1 MRISISD
8 VNDYIKCPLFYK
20 LKNLDEVPMDKT
32 VDDYFRDY
40 FKLALYFYYFS
51 LIEKNRK
58 SYEAMM
64 KRWEELW
71 FSDEMMSLFPEATL
85 KEKSNEAVP
94 LMTYFFKRY
103 EAEPTLPIAVNFRYE
118 AIFEGKEHLH
128 VTGDIDLIKIVG
140 DGTRKRETQMVFFSM
155 ASRYPDQFF
164 LKCNLGTSVAS
175 YAFRSNFKEKEDK
188 IIIQNVRL
196 EEDVP
201 TLRTG
206 NDFMRAE
213 KIIRNVC
220 KGIKEGVFYP
230 APNNIVCSSCSFK
243 LFCLNEKSIPR
254 GKE

>member
-1 MRISISD
+1 MRVSISEI
-8 VNDYIKCPLFYK
+8 NDYIKCPLYYK
-20 LKNLDEVPMDKT
+20 FKNIDEVPMDKT
-32 VDDYFRDY
+32 IDDYFREY

-58 SYEAMM
+58 SFELMM

-71 FSDEMMSLFPEATL
+71 FSDEMTAIFPIEAL

-103 EAEPTLPIAVNFRYE
+103 ELEKMFPIAVNFKYE

-128 VTGDIDLIKIVG
+128 VTGDIDLIKIVD

-155 ASRYPDQFF
+155 ATRYQDQFF
-164 LKCNLGTSVAS
+164 TKCDLGISVAS

-188 IIIQNVRL
+188 ILIQNVRL
-196 EEDVP
+196 EEDMP

-206 NDFMRAE
+206 NDFLRSE
-213 KIIRNVC
+213 KAVRNIC

-230 APNNIVCSSCSFK
+230 SPNNISCSTCSFK